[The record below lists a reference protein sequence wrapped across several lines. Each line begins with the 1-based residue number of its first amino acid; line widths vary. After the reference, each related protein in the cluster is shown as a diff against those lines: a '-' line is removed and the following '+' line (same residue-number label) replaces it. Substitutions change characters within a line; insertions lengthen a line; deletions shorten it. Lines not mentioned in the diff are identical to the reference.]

1 MTLFAD
7 GVTSSLQ
14 TALGA
19 LSYRQQVTS
28 QNIANSATPGYHAKR
43 VSFEDS
49 LAAAQAAGADPM
61 AATQVASYDAGTPA
75 DASGNTVAMDAETI
89 DLQQESLQYSSVAQA
104 LTYKFSVMRAA
115 IGNA

>member
-43 VSFEDS
+43 VS